1 MGPARRNGRT
11 QAADE
16 RRRVQEIRRFNRFYT
31 RRIGVL
37 GGYLGSP
44 FSLAQVRVLYELAHR
59 EKPTAAD
66 LSRDL
71 GLDPGYL
78 SRILR
83 DFRKDGLL
91 ARAASDDD
99 GRQML
104 LALTAKGR
112 QVFAG
117 LDARSSEDIR
127 AVLRPLDEAH
137 KVRLL
142 GAMGAIERLLG
153 ARPEPKGPY
162 ILRPHRPGD
171 MGWVVQRHGEIYA
184 HEYGWDET
192 FEALVASIVAKFI
205 EKLDPERER
214 CWIAELDG
222 ERVGSV
228 FCVKRTRAVAQLRL
242 LLVEPRARG
251 LGIGRR
257 LVDEVIAFARA
268 AGYRRVMLWTNDVL
282 VAARRIY
289 EAAGFT
295 LVEEEKHHTFGHDL
309 VGQNWERRL

>member
-1 MGPARRNGRT
+1 VGLARGSGRT
-11 QAADE
+11 KAADE

-31 RRIGVL
+31 RKIGVL

-59 EKPTAAD
+59 SKPTAAD

-83 DFRKDGLL
+83 DFRNDRLL
-91 ARAASDDD
+91 VRAASDDD
-99 GRQML
+99 GREKL
-104 LALTAKGR
+104 LAVTAKGQR
-112 QVFAG
+112 VFAG

-127 AVLRPLDEAH
+127 AVLRPLDEARQ
-137 KVRLL
+137 VRLL
-142 GAMGAIERLLG
+142 EAMGKIERLLG
-153 ARPEPKGPY
+153 AQPEPTTPY
-162 ILRPHRPGD
+162 VLRPRRPGD

-184 HEYGWDET
+184 HEYGWDES
-192 FEALVASIVAKFI
+192 FEALVATIVAKFI

-214 CWIAELDG
+214 CWIAEFEG

-228 FCVKRTRAVAQLRL
+228 FCVKRTKAVAQLRL

-257 LVDEVIAFARA
+257 LVDEVIAFARS

-289 EAAGFT
+289 EATGFT
-295 LVEEEKHHTFGHDL
+295 LIEEEKHHSFGHDL
-309 VGQNWERRL
+309 VGQNWERAL